1 MCRYIVIIGTVLN
14 DSNYDSARYDRFS
27 THTYTHTHSI
37 ERRPDYG
44 HYFNINI
51 VANPE
56 VRMKKKKT
64 PSLLV
69 HTRKQQQ
76 YTHTQTLKA
85 VERSIKFDE
94 SVLRFFTHKIDDG
107 KIFSNPTRNKDGEW
121 KPNPKRSFRGL

>member
-1 MCRYIVIIGTVLN
+1 MPRTTIPRDTIDFRLTL
-14 DSNYDSARYDRFS
+14 
-27 THTYTHTHSI
+27 THTHTQYREEARLRTLFQYKYCGKSRGTD
-37 ERRPDYG
+37 E
-44 HYFNINI
+44 
-51 VANPE
+51 
-56 VRMKKKKT
+56 KKKT

-76 YTHTQTLKA
+76 HTHTQTLKA